1 MPSRLL
7 LLTLKLGT
15 AEAAGL
21 VATGKC
27 FRCKRS
33 LQSTDRDRDDFHFD
47 DDACQDCLDLLET
60 GQAVADFPAEWQGTF
75 AQLEADGCFETVKA
89 LKSLG
94 ARFARGT
101 L

>member
-7 LLTLKLGT
+7 LLTLKLGDPK
-15 AEAAGL
+15 AAGL
-21 VATGKC
+21 VVTGRC
-27 FRCKRS
+27 FRCNRP
-33 LQSTDRDRDDFHFD
+33 LQSTDRARDDFHFED
-47 DDACQDCLDLLET
+47 GACQECLDLLET
-60 GQAVADFPAEWQGTF
+60 GQAIADFPAEWQGTF

-94 ARFARGT
+94 TRFARGT